1 VKERKI
7 RHLSLIDGK
16 FQQKIR
22 KLNQAIKN
30 TSCPNMIYSKN
41 VYIKAVWGFP
51 WGLDDK
57 ESACNAGDPC
67 SIPGLGRS
75 PGEGNGNPLQFSSL
89 ENSIDRGAWWATV
102 HGVAESWTQLS
113 DYTFQKQFNTG
124 YLLLYLIIVLLSV
137 SIQFS
142 RSVVSDSLQPHEPQH
157 TRPPVHHQLLES
169 TQTHVH

>member
-1 VKERKI
+1 MKERKI

-30 TSCPNMIYSKN
+30 TSCPNVIYSKN

-89 ENSIDRGAWWATV
+89 ENSMDRGAWWVTV
-102 HGVAESWTQLS
+102 HGVVEESDT
-113 DYTFQKQFNTG
+113 T
-124 YLLLYLIIVLLSV
+124 
-137 SIQFS
+137 
-142 RSVVSDSLQPHEPQH
+142 
-157 TRPPVHHQLLES
+157 
-169 TQTHVH
+169 

>member
-1 VKERKI
+1 MKERKI

-102 HGVAESWTQLS
+102 HGIEKSQTQLS
-113 DYTFQKQFNTG
+113 D
-124 YLLLYLIIVLLSV
+124 
-137 SIQFS
+137 
-142 RSVVSDSLQPHEPQH
+142 
-157 TRPPVHHQLLES
+157 
-169 TQTHVH
+169 